1 MFRSI
6 LIYCKI
12 EIAEIIKSDV
22 AENQILPTVTTN
34 FRLVLKYYLSSD
46 KL

>member
-6 LIYCKI
+6 LICCKI
-12 EIAEIIKSDV
+12 EIAEIIKSDIV
-22 AENQILPTVTTN
+22 EDQILPTVTTN
-34 FRLVLKYYLSSD
+34 FRLVSKYYLSSD